1 MTESQIR
8 KQFVGRLRGKEKMGE
23 VIHYL
28 LIIAGLLAVGVVAS
42 CVFSLMIFLFV
53 LFCKATKVIKKVI
66 NESND

>member
-1 MTESQIR
+1 MTESQIG
-8 KQFVGRLRGKEKMGE
+8 KQFVGRLRGKKMSE
-23 VIHYL
+23 IIHCL

-66 NESND
+66 NESDD